1 MDQYEAEKRRL
12 YNDPLYIKYCGWV
25 PESEKI
31 KPADLTEEQLLTMLA
46 KIRGVDVPKR
56 AAKKADKSDKAD
68 DGNGN

>member
-56 AAKKADKSDKAD
+56 APRAKADDKKAD